1 MGYTPPLG
9 IAYIA
14 SVLEREGASVRIIDA
29 PIMGLRHRD
38 IVKIVERDKPLLVG
52 ATCTTPS
59 YYSAAQ
65 VLRGVKSV
73 DEDIT
78 TVIGGPH
85 VSFTPVE
92 TLRENPQIDYV
103 VIGEG
108 ENTAL
113 ELYKCMSEGG
123 EAKDIPGIAYR
134 RGKRV
139 KLTQPRPLI
148 RELDSLPFPAWHLLP
163 MDRYRALGMR
173 EFPIFTSRGC
183 PYRCIFCVSSLL
195 MGKKYR
201 FRSAKNVVDEME
213 VLVKKYRIKNIAVLD
228 DTFMLIKRRAKEIA
242 REILERGLEVWWGAS
257 SRVDIVDYETLREM
271 RRAGCTAIYVGVESG
286 DPRVLRWYRKGI
298 TPAQAV
304 KAVETARRAGVG
316 VLASFILGAPIE
328 TVDSI
333 LNTIRFAV
341 KLNPDYAQFTILTP
355 FPGTWLYQ
363 YALKHHMLLTRDWS
377 KYDTQTPVMRLPY
390 ISPAK
395 LKELLIKAYLYF
407 YLRLS
412 YIKDRIV
419 KKQFPIVLE
428 AIKGGLMATA
438 KIVFAKL
445 GLLESLQ

>member
-1 MGYTPPLG
+1 VGYTPPLG

-113 ELYKCMSEGG
+113 ELYKCISEGG

-173 EFPIFTSRGC
+173 EFPMFTSRGC
-183 PYRCIFCVSSLL
+183 PYQCIFCVSSLL

-213 VLVKKYRIKNIAVLD
+213 TLVKK
-228 DTFMLIKRRAKEIA
+228 
-242 REILERGLEVWWGAS
+242 
-257 SRVDIVDYETLREM
+257 
-271 RRAGCTAIYVGVESG
+271 C
-286 DPRVLRWYRKGI
+286 
-298 TPAQAV
+298 
-304 KAVETARRAGVG
+304 
-316 VLASFILGAPIE
+316 
-328 TVDSI
+328 
-333 LNTIRFAV
+333 
-341 KLNPDYAQFTILTP
+341 
-355 FPGTWLYQ
+355 
-363 YALKHHMLLTRDWS
+363 
-377 KYDTQTPVMRLPY
+377 
-390 ISPAK
+390 
-395 LKELLIKAYLYF
+395 
-407 YLRLS
+407 
-412 YIKDRIV
+412 
-419 KKQFPIVLE
+419 
-428 AIKGGLMATA
+428 
-438 KIVFAKL
+438 
-445 GLLESLQ
+445 